1 MKTGIVAAFF
11 VIAALGCN
19 AATDDV
25 SLFDGKTLDG
35 WKVIDF
41 AGKGKTQITNGVL
54 EIGMGDSLTG
64 VVCTNKPVR
73 MNYEINLEARK
84 TMGSDFFC
92 GFTFPYASNSCT
104 LILGG
109 WGGGLVGLSSI
120 DGMDASENSSSR
132 NMEFEMNRW
141 YKVRV
146 RVTPAKIEA
155 WLDDKQILNV
165 ATEEHLISMR
175 AGEIEECAPLGI
187 ATWQTRGE
195 IKNIRLRKLE
205 EPK

>member
-1 MKTGIVAAFF
+1 MNKTMTAVWMMVATLA
-11 VIAALGCN
+11 CH
-19 AATDDV
+19 AATGDV

-35 WKVIDF
+35 WKVIDY
-41 AGKGKTQITNGVL
+41 AGKGPTQIKDGVL

-64 VVCTNKPVR
+64 VVFTNKPVR
-73 MNYEINLEARK
+73 MNYEITLEGRK

-92 GFTFPYASNSCT
+92 GLTIPYASNSCT
-104 LILGG
+104 IILGG
-109 WGGGLVGLSSI
+109 WGGGLVGLSSV
-120 DGMDASENSSSR
+120 DGMDASENSHSR

-141 YKVRV
+141 YKIRV
-146 RVTPAKIEA
+146 RVTPSKIEA

-175 AGEIEECAPLGI
+175 PGEIEECVPLGI

-195 IKNIRLRKLE
+195 IKNIRLKKLD